1 MTDIA
6 YLQRV
11 KIYIIITIFLA
22 FFFFLSWELV
32 GSEHKKVMNVYC
44 ALRSPYV
51 HISNQQISKDVDG
64 LVLFLIVQILA
75 DYNWLLFPVNI
86 SALY

>member
-1 MTDIA
+1 
-6 YLQRV
+6 
-11 KIYIIITIFLA
+11 
-22 FFFFLSWELV
+22 
-32 GSEHKKVMNVYC
+32 MNVYC

>member
-1 MTDIA
+1 
-6 YLQRV
+6 
-11 KIYIIITIFLA
+11 
-22 FFFFLSWELV
+22 
-32 GSEHKKVMNVYC
+32 MNVCC

-75 DYNWLLFPVNI
+75 DYN
-86 SALY
+86 